1 MVNKYTGSDVG
12 KGGLEVT
19 EIDGA
24 PDARGVTKI
33 IVSNGSITD
42 VSGGAVTIT
51 TGGGGGG
58 GLVMSGSTANGVLTY
73 SNATTAVVSTATT
86 FDGTDFITNGL
97 TISDAGLVKN
107 LSEVVVADG
116 APIDT
121 TLGTIFYCEGSAIMS
136 TAPTGSGQIIHTFSA
151 TAIDFAGVGG
161 IQPSGSN
168 AIQFAG
174 VGNAVSFYDSPSLA
188 GWVIYSCAN
197 TFTLV

>member
-1 MVNKYTGSDVG
+1 VVNKYTGSDVG

-24 PDARGVTKI
+24 PDARGVSKI

-42 VSGGAVTIT
+42 VTGGAVTIT

-73 SNATTAVVSTATT
+73 SNATTAVVSTVTT

-107 LSEVVVADG
+107 LAEVVVPDG
-116 APIDT
+116 LAINAS
-121 TLGTIFYCEGSAIMS
+121 LGTIFYCEGNAEF
-136 TAPTGSGQIIHTFSA
+136 TTNPTGSGQIVHTFSA
-151 TAIDFAGVGG
+151 TSIDFTPVGG
-161 IQPSGSN
+161 IQPSGAN
-168 AIQFAG
+168 LIQFAG
-174 VGNAVSFYDSPSLA
+174 VGNAVSFYDSPSIG
-188 GWVIYSCAN
+188 GWIIYSAAN

>member
-42 VSGGAVTIT
+42 VTGGAVTIT
-51 TGGGGGG
+51 TGGGSGG

-97 TISDAGLVKN
+97 TISANGLYKN
-107 LSEVVVADG
+107 LAEVVVADG
-116 APIDT
+116 ANLDAS
-121 TLGTIFYCEGSAIMS
+121 LGTMFYCEGSAVMD

-151 TAIDFAGVGG
+151 TSIDFSGVGG
-161 IQPSGSN
+161 IQPSGAN

-174 VGNAVSFYDSPSLA
+174 VGNAVSFYDSPSLG